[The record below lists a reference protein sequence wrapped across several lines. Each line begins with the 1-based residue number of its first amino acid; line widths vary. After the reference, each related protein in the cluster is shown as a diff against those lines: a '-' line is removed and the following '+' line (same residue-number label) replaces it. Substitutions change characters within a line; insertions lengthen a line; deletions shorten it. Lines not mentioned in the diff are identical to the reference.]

1 MMQLVQRLCLT
12 WLTAVPPP
20 ACEKSFASME
30 TPSQPDSAIRVEF
43 AVAPSK
49 ANWFPVIQAL
59 ETTGYDSNPPDSSTP
74 ACPLQIGAQLL
85 LCRIVLF
92 WTRTPV
98 ENPTAISATDWPR
111 RALAPTTDRFATSFS
126 QSDGGLESTR
136 LFLTTRAL
144 SPSPRIWPSTRL
156 PLMTMLVGPL
166 ARMEWSQTQ
175 SWMKTSSRPPACQ
188 QRYRCHLEKN
198 ATQMPAIAWQLT
210 SST

>member
-12 WLTAVPPP
+12 WLAAVPPP
-20 ACEKSFASME
+20 ACEKSLASIE

-49 ANWFPVIQAL
+49 SNRFPVIHTF
-59 ETTGYDSNPPDSSTP
+59 ETTGYDSNPPASSTP
-74 ACPLQIGAQLL
+74 VCPLQIGAQLL
-85 LCRIVLF
+85 RWRTVLF

-98 ENPTAISATDWPR
+98 EKPTAISDTDCPS
-111 RALAPTTDRFATSFS
+111 RALAPTMGRFSTSAL

-136 LFLTTRAL
+136 LFLMTSAL

-166 ARMEWSQTQ
+166 ARMEWLQTQ
-175 SWMKTSSRPPACQ
+175 SWMKTSSRPPA
-188 QRYRCHLEKN
+188 
-198 ATQMPAIAWQLT
+198 